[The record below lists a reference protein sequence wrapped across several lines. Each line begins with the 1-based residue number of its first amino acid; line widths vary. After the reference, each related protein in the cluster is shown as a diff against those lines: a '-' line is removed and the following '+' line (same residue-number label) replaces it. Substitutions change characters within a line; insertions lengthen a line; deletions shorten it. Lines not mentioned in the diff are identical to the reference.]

1 MLRRR
6 AAEPSSP
13 PPPWRDRFDRACELI
28 ESQRPPV
35 WMSARLLELEQ
46 ALIATE
52 DDRQRLGAALAGLD
66 VERAGAELK
75 TALRSPDPS
84 AAHQRLVDSL
94 RERYES
100 MNQVVNR
107 HADLG
112 TTIERSLIDLELLA
126 AKSVEL
132 GADAERW
139 ALEQTVDRLTDDMH
153 ALELAHREI
162 AGPPGDV

>member
-6 AAEPSSP
+6 AAEPSPP
-13 PPPWRDRFDRACELI
+13 PPPWRERFDRARHLI
-28 ESQRPPV
+28 EAQRPPV

-46 ALIATE
+46 ALIDTD
-52 DDRQRLGAALAGLD
+52 DDRRRLGEALAGLD
-66 VERAGAELK
+66 TERAGAELK
-75 TALRSPDPS
+75 AALRSPDPS

-100 MNQVVNR
+100 MNRVVNR

-112 TTIERSLIDLELLA
+112 TTIERALIDLDLLA

-132 GADAERW
+132 GSDAERW
-139 ALEQTVDRLTDDMH
+139 ALEQSVERLTDDMR

-162 AGPPGDV
+162 GDPRGGV